1 MPRYFFGLLLALPL
15 LAQQPDE
22 ESLRRARAATQALA
36 VEVRQLLSDAL
47 AAQGYAGAV
56 QACSQVAQQKTQA
69 VAAAQGLPVRR
80 ISLRYRNAASRPDGW
95 ENQQL
100 SHWEKQAE
108 RNLPVPDEVYEV
120 LRTNGQSEL
129 RYLKPIRLEA
139 VCMGCHGDKQSLAPG
154 VPEKLKV
161 LYPAD
166 KATGYHTGQ
175 LRGAI
180 SVRVPLN

>member
-1 MPRYFFGLLLALPL
+1 MKRLYLALLSALPV
-15 LAQQPDE
+15 LAQQPDDA
-22 ESLRRARAATQALA
+22 SLRRARAATQALA

-56 QACSQVAQQKTQA
+56 QACSQVAQQKTLA

-80 ISLRYRNAASRPDGW
+80 VSLRYRNAASRPDGW

-100 SHWEKQAE
+100 SHLEKQVE

-120 LRTNGQSEL
+120 VKVNGHQEL

-139 VCMGCHGDKQSLAPG
+139 VCMGCHGDRQALAPG